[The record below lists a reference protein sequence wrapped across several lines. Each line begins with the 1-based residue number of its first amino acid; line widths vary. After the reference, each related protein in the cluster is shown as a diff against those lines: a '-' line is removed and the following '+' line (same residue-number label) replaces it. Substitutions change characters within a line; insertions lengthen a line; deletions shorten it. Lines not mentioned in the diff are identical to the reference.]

1 MSATLKVAVFVG
13 SLRKGSY
20 NRMVAKA
27 LVTLAPA
34 GPQPEIVEIGHLPF
48 YNQDQ
53 DDEGAPPAWVAFRE
67 TVKAADAVRS

>member
-1 MSATLKVAVFVG
+1 
-13 SLRKGSY
+13 
-20 NRMVAKA
+20 MVAKA